1 MSSAVSASRP
11 TRWRREEGTVA
22 SKPGAAELLSLRGS
36 ESNWSDLADKDFF
49 TGELADTQTGRQML
63 RTDVDAHE
71 L

>member
-22 SKPGAAELLSLRGS
+22 SKPGTTELLSLRGS
-36 ESNWSDLADKDFF
+36 ESNWRDLALDFF